1 MRDRDVKHKTDL
13 NDVVRNAFEFKALPS
28 ADKIMH
34 ESQVWMHVRATEKD
48 ISDFK
53 ESHTEKGVKIYN
65 RCFQLIKVKI

>member
-13 NDVVRNAFEFKALPS
+13 NDVVRNAIEFKALPS

-48 ISDFK
+48 ISDCK
-53 ESHTEKGVKIYN
+53 ESHTKKVVKIYN

>member
-13 NDVVRNAFEFKALPS
+13 NDGVRNAFEFKALPS

-53 ESHTEKGVKIYN
+53 ESHTEKVLKYITDVFN
-65 RCFQLIKVKI
+65 SLK

>member
-13 NDVVRNAFEFKALPS
+13 NDVVRNAFEFKALAS

-34 ESQVWMHVRATEKD
+34 ESQVWMHVRSTEKD

-53 ESHTEKGVKIYN
+53 ESHTEKVLKYITDVFN
-65 RCFQLIKVKI
+65 SLK